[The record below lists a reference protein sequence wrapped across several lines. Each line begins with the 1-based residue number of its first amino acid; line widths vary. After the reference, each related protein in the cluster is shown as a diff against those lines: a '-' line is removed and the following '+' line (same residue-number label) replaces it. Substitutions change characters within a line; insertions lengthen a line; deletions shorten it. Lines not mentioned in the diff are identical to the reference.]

1 MEEKK
6 YDIVVIGG
14 GPGGYEAALRAS
26 ELGMKAAVVEK
37 EHIGGTCL
45 NHGCIPTK
53 TLLHT
58 ANWYRHAKE
67 FDLMGLHIDHLS
79 YDINK
84 MQQRKDEVIKTL
96 RGGILSL
103 FKLNKIDYWNG
114 CATITG
120 NHEIE
125 IQLNIN
131 EQEDSLKSEKKILYA
146 ENILIATGA
155 KPVKLPIPGIE
166 LPNVFT
172 SEQILEKND
181 LFKRILIIG
190 GGVMG
195 VEFATMFN
203 GLDCEVV
210 ILEAEKRILPLL
222 DREISQKL
230 SMILK
235 KRGVRIETGVQVEEI
250 MQMEK
255 DKKDTLLIRASNGL
269 SIEAD
274 GVLVSVGRKPNIDSL
289 FSEEWR
295 QSEGISLQLESGK
308 IIVDENYETT
318 VQGIYAVGDVIGG
331 IQLAHMATAEGI
343 SAVEHIANVKRSIQ
357 LKVVPSCIY
366 SNPEIATVGIT
377 AEEAKAQGMAAKTGK
392 YSMMANGKSL
402 IENQQMGFIKV
413 VYLEE
418 TGVIIGAQMMC
429 ERATDLISELATA
442 VANQLTVEQLASV
455 IRPHPTFC
463 EGIGLAIR

>member
-1 MEEKK
+1 
-6 YDIVVIGG
+6 
-14 GPGGYEAALRAS
+14 
-26 ELGMKAAVVEK
+26 
-37 EHIGGTCL
+37 
-45 NHGCIPTK
+45 
-53 TLLHT
+53 
-58 ANWYRHAKE
+58 
-67 FDLMGLHIDHLS
+67 
-79 YDINK
+79 
-84 MQQRKDEVIKTL
+84 
-96 RGGILSL
+96 
-103 FKLNKIDYWNG
+103 
-114 CATITG
+114 
-120 NHEIE
+120 
-125 IQLNIN
+125 
-131 EQEDSLKSEKKILYA
+131 
-146 ENILIATGA
+146 
-155 KPVKLPIPGIE
+155 
-166 LPNVFT
+166 
-172 SEQILEKND
+172 EQILEKKD

-190 GGVMG
+190 GGVIG

-230 SMILK
+230 SIHLK
-235 KRGVRIETGVQVEEI
+235 KRGVRIETGVQVDEI
-250 MQMEK
+250 VQIEK
-255 DKKDTLLIRASNGL
+255 DALLIRASNGL

-274 GVLVSVGRKPNIDSL
+274 GVLVSVGRKPNIEGL

-308 IIVDENYETT
+308 IIVDENYETK
-318 VQGIYAVGDVIGG
+318 VPGIYAVGDVIGG

-357 LKVVPSCIY
+357 LEVVPSCIY

-377 AEEAKAQGMAAKTGK
+377 AEEAKAQGMSVKSGK

-413 VYLEE
+413 VYLAE
-418 TGVIIGAQMMC
+418 TGVIVGAQMMC